1 MKHLSP
7 KETYA
12 LMQQGIVYVDVRTPE
27 EFAEG
32 RPSGA
37 INIPV
42 STQVAGVMTPNPNFV
57 AEVAAKFSPET
68 QLILGCRSGARSKR
82 AGEALEQAGFTN
94 IVEQR
99 AGFSGSKNAFGGLEE
114 QGWADAGLPVEKT

>member
-12 LMQQGIVYVDVRTPE
+12 LMQHGIVYVDVRTPE

-42 STQVAGVMTPNPNFV
+42 STQVAGCL
-57 AEVAAKFSPET
+57 
-68 QLILGCRSGARSKR
+68 QGCRSYPRK
-82 AGEALEQAGFTN
+82 
-94 IVEQR
+94 
-99 AGFSGSKNAFGGLEE
+99 
-114 QGWADAGLPVEKT
+114 